1 MLYNIRGA
9 NGSGKST
16 LVRSYI
22 TPESTQIS
30 LADSVGYLDSKAGV
44 LVVGKYTTDCG
55 GCDTIKTQAAIKAAL
70 LEAVEIAP
78 RVIFEGVL
86 VSTIFGPWLDFSRS
100 VGGMVWCYLDTPVDM
115 CLQRIYYRNGGKTIN
130 EKLVH
135 DKITSI
141 GTTQRKAV
149 DAGELVVVLD
159 YLNARAQLDATF
171 ALLE

>member
-1 MLYNIRGA
+1 MYNIRGA

-22 TPESTQIS
+22 APHSIQIP
-30 LADSVGYLDSKAGV
+30 LADSIGYLDERLGIV
-44 LVVGKYTTDCG
+44 VVGKYTTDCG
-55 GCDTIKTQAAIKAAL
+55 GCDTIKTQAGVKAAVMAA
-70 LEAVEIAP
+70 LELAP
-78 RVIFEGVL
+78 TVMFEGVL

-100 VGGMVWCYLDTPVDM
+100 VGGMVWCYLDTPVEM
-115 CLQRIYYRNGGKTIN
+115 CLQRIYHRNGGKDIN

-141 GTTQRKAV
+141 ATTQRKAV
-149 DAGELVVVLD
+149 EAGEMVAVLD
-159 YLNARAQLDATF
+159 YLNAKAQLDATF